1 MVNDSCHSNTAFW
14 QTDHKGLAMT
24 FLKSLWRK
32 LFKIKP
38 CVYYTSEWR
47 DVGDALAFTRKVEFT
62 NNAYDPSQDPEKL
75 LRGEVES
82 YFD

>member
-1 MVNDSCHSNTAFW
+1 
-14 QTDHKGLAMT
+14 MT

-32 LFKIKP
+32 LFKRTG
-38 CVYYTSEWR
+38 VFESH
-47 DVGDALAFTRKVEFT
+47 DADLSALSVFHWAELKDLPRLP
-62 NNAYDPSQDPEKL
+62 AYDPEQDPEKL